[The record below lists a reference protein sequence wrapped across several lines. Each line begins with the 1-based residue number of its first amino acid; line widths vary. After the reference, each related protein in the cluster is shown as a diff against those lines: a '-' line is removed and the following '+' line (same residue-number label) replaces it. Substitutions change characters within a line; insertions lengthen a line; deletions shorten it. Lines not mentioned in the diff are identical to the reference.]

1 VDRGDFYPVSSIQ
14 YQVSDR
20 RPVVQLILSLIAIS
34 IIGAILAL
42 LLEIA
47 DSYIA
52 DYGEAHILI
61 NEEKDLLVKGGNL
74 LLFSLMDEG
83 IFIPSACG
91 GRGTCAY
98 CKVKV
103 SEGGGPV
110 LPTETPYLT
119 PEEIEEDVRLSC
131 QVKVKSDIRIKIPEE
146 FFLIKEFKVKL
157 EKLEDLTPDIK
168 GLHLKILSPEEG
180 ITFKPGQYVQLQV
193 PKYELTK
200 EPEYRAYSI
209 SSSAKDHQ
217 NLELVITRVPGGA
230 VSTYVHDY
238 MKEGEELLINGPYG
252 DFYLRDSERDILLI
266 ATGSGL
272 APIKSILD
280 QIERERIRRR
290 TTFFF
295 GARTPEDLYYFEE
308 LKGLKEKIA
317 DYTFVPTLSRAT
329 EEDQWEGEKGR
340 VTDLIEKYI
349 PKDASLE
356 AYICGA
362 PAMVESC
369 EELLKEKGIPEELL
383 FYDKFA

>member
-1 VDRGDFYPVSSIQ
+1 ML
-14 YQVSDR
+14 
-20 RPVVQLILSLIAIS
+20 QLILSLLALAF
-34 IIGAILAL
+34 IGAVLAL

-52 DYGEAHILI
+52 DYGEKHILI
-61 NEEKDLLVKGGNL
+61 NEEKDLLVKGGNP

-98 CKVKV
+98 CKLKV

-119 PEEIEEDVRLSC
+119 PDEIEEDVRLSC
-131 QVKVKSDIRIKIPEE
+131 QVKVKSDIRIQIPEE
-146 FFLIKEFKVKL
+146 FFLIKEFKVRL
-157 EKLEDLTPDIK
+157 ERLEDLTPDIR
-168 GLHLKILSPEEG
+168 GLRLKILSPEEG
-180 ITFKPGQYVQLQV
+180 ITFKPGQYIQLQV

-209 SSSAKDHQ
+209 SSSAEDHQ
-217 NLELVITRVPGGA
+217 NIELVITKVPGGA

-252 DFYLRDSERDILLI
+252 DFYLRESERDILLI

-280 QIERERIRRR
+280 QIEKEQIPRK

-295 GARTPEDLYYFEE
+295 GARTPRDLYYLDE
-308 LKGLKEKIA
+308 LKGLEEKIA
-317 DYTFVPTLSRAT
+317 NYTFVPTLSRPT

-340 VTDLIEKYI
+340 VTDLIEKHI
-349 PKDASLE
+349 PENAPLE

-369 EELLKEKGIPEELL
+369 EQILKKKGIPEERL

>member
-1 VDRGDFYPVSSIQ
+1 ML
-14 YQVSDR
+14 
-20 RPVVQLILSLIAIS
+20 QLILSLLALS
-34 IIGAILAL
+34 GIGAVLAL

-52 DYGEAHILI
+52 DYGEKHILI
-61 NEEKDLLVKGGNL
+61 NQEKDLLVKGGSP

-119 PEEIEEDVRLSC
+119 PDEIKEDVRLSC
-131 QVKVKSDIRIKIPEE
+131 QIKIKSDIRIQIPEE
-146 FFLIKEFKVKL
+146 FFLIKEFTVKV
-157 EKLEDLTPDIK
+157 EKFEDLTPDIK

-180 ITFKPGQYVQLQV
+180 ITFKPGQYIQLQV
-193 PKYELTK
+193 PKYELIK
-200 EPEYRAYSI
+200 EPEYRAYSV
-209 SSSAKDHQ
+209 SSGSGDHQ
-217 NLELVITRVPGGA
+217 RLELVITKVPGGA

-252 DFYLRDSERDILLI
+252 DFYLRDSENDVLLI

-280 QIERERIRRR
+280 QIEREPIQRK
-290 TTFFF
+290 TTLFF
-295 GARTPEDLYYFEE
+295 GARKPKDLYYFEE
-308 LKGLKEKIA
+308 LKELERIIPNF
-317 DYTFVPTLSRAT
+317 TFLPTLSRPT

-349 PKDASLE
+349 PDISSIE
-356 AYICGA
+356 VYICGA
-362 PAMVESC
+362 ACMVESC
-369 EELLKEKGIPEELL
+369 EEILAKKGIPQEMV
-383 FYDKFA
+383 FYDK